1 MGFSF
6 RSIFPPGSDSPG
18 QESGGGLS
26 SPAPSFIGQSPFQA
40 VPGGQPAAT
49 PLGPVNA
56 GPQNSP
62 SPLFKAVQG
71 ESFQASPFSASMSA
85 QATPA
90 LTVGDVLPQMPPEV
104 ARMSG
109 LPPEHPVALP
119 PEVLEKALSSG
130 QPAVP
135 LFEIW
140 RVCPALF
147 QAPVSPQ
154 DPRLIPLPASKLPR
168 LIVSAQAARPQNGS
182 HPGNGA
188 AHPMGETPAS
198 APLLMPQQSGGLF
211 GGPGGGTALP
221 PKRNGP
227 PPPLADAAS
236 PFSVSLPPHQ
246 ESSAAPQPGAQPF
259 PVSPFSAVR
268 AEPPS
273 SLPPQAAPPAPVFS
287 PASPA
292 ASPFQAQGGSPFAAM
307 QAAPPIQPTPPPPAS
322 PVPGTLFAA
331 TAPPAAPTVTEATPQ
346 MPPVGAPPSPFT
358 ALFGSKAAPTGHPAP
373 DAPPSVFAP
382 PAPPSMPQASHAS
395 APSFPQASGM
405 VKPQAA
411 GAMPTNGGS
420 VRLGLAAL
428 LRGYSMAEL
437 GFDPMI
443 VPAWIMTTQGAH
455 EVREWAES
463 PSPLIEL
470 GSLVDNITDVGFRN
484 VLNNARRDFQVQLP
498 REELQRALQGDST
511 PTLPS
516 LASLKPNAPLM
527 VTPSAPPASMQP
539 APPTFSAQVMPQP
552 PAPSSFPVAQAPAKP
567 VLSQPTMLTAPFG
580 TAPASPPA
588 QPAPPEPQAEKMPF
602 AFSPPAAQDNAFHS
616 APAAPPEPLPFSPA
630 QAPEPSAEFTQFA
643 PALPFESPASHES
656 PPQRFAEGFGSAELL
671 GANGSPSPQE
681 SAFAKFQSP
690 PAPPPTFPDI
700 PMLPSR
706 SSPMPEPPASRQEP
720 EPAFAPP
727 RAAALSASG
736 QPALGIQA
744 NDTRPDQIMLRALLG
759 TDEELTPQR
768 IVEMTCALPGI
779 AACVCLHGERAISHV
794 GAHKPQARE
803 FQKQA
808 TGLSHHLRSLAPL
821 IGIEGAETFT
831 LTSGDR
837 LMTFCFPE
845 KVILAILHDAAPS
858 LGLRD
863 KITLIARE
871 LSRMLS

>member
-18 QESGGGLS
+18 QESGAAS
-26 SPAPSFIGQSPFQA
+26 SQPAAVFIGQSPFQA
-40 VPGGQPAAT
+40 SPGGQPAAT
-49 PLGPVNA
+49 PLSPQMNA
-56 GPQNSP
+56 GPLGQAM
-62 SPLFKAVQG
+62 PLFKAVAG
-71 ESFQASPFSASMSA
+71 ESFQASPFSAPASA
-85 QATPA
+85 PVTPP

-119 PEVLEKALSSG
+119 AEVLEKALSSG

-168 LIVSAQAARPQNGS
+168 LIATAQAARTQNGS

-188 AHPMGETPAS
+188 PHPLGETPAS
-198 APLLMPQQSGGLF
+198 APVLMSQASGGLF
-211 GGPGGGTALP
+211 GGNGGTALP

-227 PPPLADAAS
+227 PPPLADASS
-236 PFSVSLPPHQ
+236 PFSVSLPPRQ
-246 ESSAAPQPGAQPF
+246 EAGVPPQPGAQAF

-268 AEPPS
+268 QDAAE
-273 SLPPQAAPPAPVFS
+273 QAPP
-287 PASPA
+287 PAA
-292 ASPFQAQGGSPFAAM
+292 ASPFQAVAQAGSPFQV
-307 QAAPPIQPTPPPPAS
+307 QAAATNVPSAPAAASVPAAVNGTIFSPAPPAQPES
-322 PVPGTLFAA
+322 APVV
-331 TAPPAAPTVTEATPQ
+331 APPAASPQ
-346 MPPVGAPPSPFT
+346 SPFT
-358 ALFGSKAAPTGHPAP
+358 ALFGSKAASTGQPAP
-373 DAPPSVFAP
+373 DAPPALFVPAGAPASPAQPLTPSFSAGP
-382 PAPPSMPQASHAS
+382 PASSMPPAALT
-395 APSFPQASGM
+395 PTPVGGM
-405 VKPQAA
+405 T
-411 GAMPTNGGS
+411 GNGGS
-420 VRLGLAAL
+420 LRLSLAAL
-428 LRGYSMAEL
+428 LRGYTMAEL

-443 VPAWIMTTQGAH
+443 VPAWIMTSQSAQD
-455 EVREWAES
+455 VRQWAES
-463 PSPLIEL
+463 ASPLVSL
-470 GSLVDNITDVGFRN
+470 GSLVDSVTDVGFRN

-498 REELQRALQGDST
+498 KEELQRAFQGDAP
-511 PTLPS
+511 PTLPTLS
-516 LASLKPNAPLM
+516 SLKPNAPM
-527 VTPSAPPASMQP
+527 VVTPAPAVAHAAFTAFSAPSSQP
-539 APPTFSAQVMPQP
+539 TREPVPQP
-552 PAPSSFPVAQAPAKP
+552 PEPVFAPKLQKAAPTQPAVLTSPFAAPAVP
-567 VLSQPTMLTAPFG
+567 SLPPQPEVEKAAFSFTPPAPQENAAFFPA
-580 TAPASPPA
+580 APAPEITPSFT
-588 QPAPPEPQAEKMPF
+588 PAPAAPVPSLAPQF
-602 AFSPPAAQDNAFHS
+602 I
-616 APAAPPEPLPFSPA
+616 PAAPPEPPP
-630 QAPEPSAEFTQFA
+630 PP
-643 PALPFESPASHES
+643 P
-656 PPQRFAEGFGSAELL
+656 PPQPQDVRFVQAAEGFGSAELL
-671 GANGSPSPQE
+671 GAGM
-681 SAFAKFQSP
+681 
-690 PAPPPTFPDI
+690 APPPVFPDI
-700 PMLPSR
+700 PLPAPEAP
-706 SSPMPEPPASRQEP
+706 SPPRAPQRTPEPPPQHQP
-720 EPAFAPP
+720 PQPPAFDPPLATPAPHLLGVRQP
-727 RAAALSASG
+727 G

-744 NDTRPDQIMLRALLG
+744 NDSRPDQIVLRALLG

-779 AACVCLHGERAISHV
+779 AACVCLHGERAISHA

-845 KVILAILHDAAPS
+845 KIILAILHDAAPS